1 MHGHELMGNFLAHHP
16 IQWLEKELNMAAA
29 NNAQV
34 IFDKS
39 TYSQGDAVTGTVT
52 WDSGE
57 ELQTLTVNVSISV
70 SNQNNEVA
78 SVSGSFQVAT
88 EEGSDTFTV
97 QASDDGNRTWDVQ
110 MSEDGKSAT
119 VTTVA

>member
-1 MHGHELMGNFLAHHP
+1 
-16 IQWLEKELNMAAA
+16 MAAA

-34 IFDKS
+34 TFDKS

-78 SVSGSFQVAT
+78 NVSGSFQIAT

-119 VTTVA
+119 VSTVA